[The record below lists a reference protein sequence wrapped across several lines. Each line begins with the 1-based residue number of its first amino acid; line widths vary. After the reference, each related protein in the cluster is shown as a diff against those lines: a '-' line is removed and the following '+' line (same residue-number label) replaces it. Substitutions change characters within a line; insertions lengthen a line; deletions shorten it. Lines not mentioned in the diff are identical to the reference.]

1 MYDINLKNVK
11 KGKGFHRGFLFVG
24 ILFFAIMVGV
34 LVSNILREKK
44 MDAEVMSSRV
54 EIRESRDSDG
64 TMYSPVYYY
73 EVDGIEYECT
83 SSASSS
89 SRPSTENKKIKF
101 ESEQPSSCF
110 SPYDKSSNTLIIIF
124 LIIPIVFILI
134 GIFNINKINKKI
146 KMIKELNNTG
156 KLVKNLPYRMET
168 SGMRVNNVD
177 ILKPVVDYKLPNGT
191 ILQLTGDPRHDRKNQ
206 DADGMVDLI
215 IDENNPDNYFIDFE
229 INRLSGN
236 LPGDYYVDQTIQ
248 QPMMQQPM
256 MPNQP
261 MMPTDPYG
269 QMQQPMM
276 PNQQMMPTD
285 PYGQMQQPM
294 MPNQPMMPQQPM
306 NNGQYPNQNNM
317 Q

>member
-11 KGKGFHRGFLFVG
+11 KGKGFHRIFLLAG

-54 EIRESRDSDG
+54 EIRERSDSDG

-73 EVDGIEYECT
+73 EVDGVEYECT
-83 SSASSS
+83 SSSSSS
-89 SRPSTENKKIKF
+89 SRPSTKNKKIKF
-101 ESEQPSSCF
+101 ESDQPSSCF
-110 SPYDKSSNTLIIIF
+110 SPYDKSSNTIIIIF
-124 LIIPIVFILI
+124 LIIPIVFILV
-134 GIFNINKINKKI
+134 GIININKINKKI

-248 QPMMQQPM
+248 QQPM
-256 MPNQP
+256 IPNQQ
-261 MMPTDPYG
+261 MMP
-269 QMQQPMM
+269 QQPMM

-294 MPNQPMMPQQPM
+294 